1 MKYMI
6 KMKNSIVKIFMLLAV
21 SLATVSCSDDEIPVE
36 TLEVIPVNLHGAW
49 RLDELNGEKLPEGFY
64 VYIDFN
70 RKGTF
75 KLYQNNDSMYP
86 RCITGTFSIEK
97 DINTGSII
105 SGVYDYDQGVWNND
119 YIVTDLL
126 ETGSMIW
133 TSKDGDEVSK
143 YIRVDEIPSHIQESA
158 E

>member
-6 KMKNSIVKIFMLLAV
+6 NMKNSIVKILMLLVV
-21 SLATVSCSDDEIPVE
+21 SLMTVSCSDDELPVQ
-36 TLEVIPVNLHGAW
+36 TLEVIPVNLHGTW
-49 RLDELNGEKLPEGFY
+49 KLQELNGAELPEGFY

-86 RCITGTFSIEK
+86 RCITGSFSIKK
-97 DINTGSII
+97 DINIGSII
-105 SGVYDYDQGVWNND
+105 SGVYDYEQGAWNND

-133 TSKDGDEVSK
+133 TTKEGDEVSK
-143 YIRVDEIPSHIQESA
+143 YIRVDEIPSDILDSVK
-158 E
+158 

>member
-1 MKYMI
+1 MKHMNNL
-6 KMKNSIVKIFMLLAV
+6 KNSMLKMLLLLV
-21 SLATVSCSDDEIPVE
+21 TVCLTASCSDDETPVP

-49 RLDELNGEKLPEGFY
+49 KLQELNGTELPENVY

-86 RCITGTFSIEK
+86 RCITGTFNIQHDYK
-97 DINTGSII
+97 LGAIL
-105 SGVYDYDQGVWNND
+105 SGVYDYEQGKWNNE

-126 ETGSMIW
+126 EAGSMVW
-133 TSKDGDEVSK
+133 TVKDGDEVSK
-143 YIRVDEIPSHIQESA
+143 YVRVDEIPSEIKGTEN
-158 E
+158 

>member
-6 KMKNSIVKIFMLLAV
+6 NMKNSIVKILMLLVV
-21 SLATVSCSDDEIPVE
+21 SLMTVSCSDDEIPVQ
-36 TLEVIPVNLHGAW
+36 TLEVIPVNLHGTW
-49 RLDELNGEKLPEGFY
+49 KLQELNGAELPEGFY

-86 RCITGTFSIEK
+86 RCITGSFSIKK
-97 DINTGSII
+97 DINIGSVI
-105 SGVYDYDQGVWNND
+105 SGVYDYEQGSWNND

-133 TSKDGDEVSK
+133 TAKDGDEVSK
-143 YIRVDEIPSHIQESA
+143 YVRVDEIPSDILESVK
-158 E
+158 

>member
-6 KMKNSIVKIFMLLAV
+6 NMKNSIVKVMMLFMVALM
-21 SLATVSCSDDEIPVE
+21 TVSCSDDEAPVPE
-36 TLEVIPVNLHGAW
+36 LDVIPVNLHGTW
-49 RLDELNGEKLPEGFY
+49 KLQDLNGAELPEGVY

-86 RCITGTFSIEK
+86 RCITGSFFIEK
-97 DINTGSII
+97 DPKIGSVL
-105 SGVYDYDQGVWNND
+105 SGKYDYEQGAWNNE

-126 ETGSMIW
+126 ETGSMKW
-133 TSKDGDEVSK
+133 TVKDGEEVST
-143 YIRVDEIPSHIQESA
+143 YVRVDEIPSEITGSLN
-158 E
+158 

>member
-6 KMKNSIVKIFMLLAV
+6 NMKNSMVSILMLLVV
-21 SLATVSCSDDEIPVE
+21 SLMTVSCSDDEIPVA

-49 RLDELNGEKLPEGFY
+49 KLEELNGEKLPESFY

-86 RCITGTFSIEK
+86 RCITGSFSIEK
-97 DINTGSII
+97 DINIGSVI
-105 SGVYDYDQGVWNND
+105 SGIYDYGQGAWNNE

-126 ETGSMIW
+126 ESGSMIW
-133 TSKDGDEVSK
+133 TAKDGDEVSK
-143 YIRVDEIPSHIQESA
+143 YIRVDEIPADILESSK
-158 E
+158 